1 MANKVIKS
9 VNLLPEFLRTDKN
22 SKFLSSTLDQLIQPP
37 QLERIDGYIGS
48 KLTPTYVAADDFY
61 IPESLP
67 LRRAYQLN
75 PALVIKD
82 TLGAVNDVI
91 ALDDLTN
98 EITAQG
104 GIGNNLDRLFRTKFY
119 SYNPHIDWDKLV
131 NYQEYYWLVNGPD
144 TILITGKLDTA
155 TDTYDVVDVNDILG
169 YPTYTSVSGVHLSN
183 GMKIRFGGST
193 VPESYLGNEYFVEGV
208 GTAIKLVSYNV
219 LTGTSNISS
228 VFNDYFDT
236 QPFDSYPFDNSER
249 LPIDPDYITINRA
262 SQDVNPWSQYN
273 RWVHA
278 DVIKATALANG
289 QQPYYPA
296 DNRAKRPII
305 EFKADLKLFNFGS
318 KGIENIDLID
328 NTTLDAFSIVE
339 NSAGYYV
346 DGVLLEQGNRVVF
359 NADINRAVRGK
370 IYQVDY
376 VNIDNSLKLTLVL
389 VDTPVELSS
398 TGVNLGKT
406 HAGTNWW
413 FNGDTWQFA
422 QQRTTI
428 NQAPLFDLFD
438 NHGYSYSDK
447 SQHLSNFTGNKIFG
461 YDIGTGV
468 NDAVLGFPLKYKN
481 SVGVGSYLFKN
492 YFSSETISLVI
503 NNQETKISTAITYC
517 KFNNGT
523 FANVWETARNYQIPI
538 LQFQTT
544 VGSTSTVELIAIDN
558 PTTADVLLDVFVNN
572 SAIFDYTITKTSGKF
587 LINFATPL
595 ANASNVLLKIRTTA
609 TPNANGY
616 YESPLGLTNNPLNGP
631 ITSLTLS
638 ELTDQ
643 LHSIVDKTTRF
654 TGKFPGS
661 SNLRDLS
668 NAGSLG
674 NRLIANAIPMSFASV
689 FVGKK
694 EHSVIDAIV
703 KAGDQYNQFKMAFL
717 KRISE
722 INDQTDPAT
731 DLDIVL
737 TELNVNKD
745 LLSPYYLSDMIA
757 YGSDKTSRDWIVT
770 DSRNVVY
777 PLVSEFDSTV
787 LSTRSVLVYLNGNQL
802 VLNRDYEFDVVD
814 AAVKILVQLTPG
826 DKLVVNDYYS
836 TLGSFVPP
844 TPSKLGLYPKYQPS
858 IYLDNTYINPV
869 NVIQGH
875 DGSITIAYNDFRDDI
890 ILEFEKRVYNNIKA
904 QYQSDLFNVNSIFS
918 GAFRASEYSED
929 EINKILS
936 GDFLKWAGFY
946 GIDYTLNNFL
956 DENNARTWN
965 YQNGFSA
972 ALAESATGSWRA
984 IFKRFYDTDR
994 PDTHPWEMLGI
1005 TNKPTWWE
1013 KTYGVAPYTAG
1024 NGLLW
1029 GDLERG
1035 LNRSTGK
1042 IDPLYARPGLFEIIP
1057 VTDTG
1062 ELVDITTLITNYTTF
1077 GRRQPWKFGDHGPA
1091 ETAWR
1096 RSSYWPFAVQ
1106 RLLALAKP
1114 AEYAALMY
1122 DPSRISKNIVGQWA
1136 YGSNHVFLNPK
1147 DSVIHGNNNAL
1158 TSGYSVYVSEIGRQR
1173 TSNYIQELSQDLT
1186 YLDFNLFHK
1195 VGGFV
1200 SKDKL
1205 QIVIDAIDPTSTSP
1219 GSLLPQEDYDLILNT
1234 SNPIKSSAIS
1244 GIIVQKDNGKFVV
1257 KGYDRL
1263 HPYFTVYEP
1272 IRNTNTAAITV
1283 GGISESYVTWTSG
1296 TTGGAT
1302 GLSSADTT
1310 TASSASTGKFYQAG
1324 QIVAN
1329 GNNFYRVKTSHQSG
1343 STFNLV
1349 YFQLLPGLPTVGG
1362 ATVQTAI
1369 KFNAIE
1375 KQIPY
1380 GTEYTTVQEVYDLI
1394 IGYGKWLESQG
1405 FIFDEYN
1412 SDLSAAIDWNFTG
1425 KEFLYWTTQN
1435 WAPNSIIT
1443 LSPFAGQIKY
1453 QLANSVVDS
1462 IFDSFYEYNILQ
1474 ANGTPMPHTNLN
1486 VNRQDGVCTIE
1497 TVNSTDGIYFAML
1510 HSVQKE
1516 HAMVFKNTTMFND
1529 TIYDIETG
1537 YRQYRMKLVGFR
1549 TSNWDGD
1556 YFSPGFVYDT
1566 AQISEW
1572 KKYSDYRIGEVVR
1585 FSGNYYS
1592 ANQRITAASKFD
1604 FTQWD
1609 VLGKKP
1615 VAGLLPN
1622 FDYKINQF
1630 EDFYSLDIDNF
1641 DSAQQKMAQH
1651 LIGYTPRVYLNNIF
1665 TNPIAQY
1672 KFYQGFIKE
1681 KGTKNS
1687 ITKLAKASLYNLQ
1700 GELTF
1705 TEEWAFRIGQYGSYQ
1720 TYQELE
1726 VPLIEGT
1733 FVDNPQIVKFV
1744 DVRGVPA
1751 PNDLIYYSDA
1761 TERIITPTDYVP
1773 TATFATTDDNFAF
1786 TTAGYVRLDDVT
1798 ATAYNQNSLLDIAN
1812 NGSINQGDVIWLG
1825 FKQDG
1830 DWDVLRYVNSS
1841 AKVIQVVVSNPGVE
1855 LTFTTD
1861 TAHNLYDGEIVSITQ
1876 FDSTVDGIYVVKYI
1890 PSLNSFT
1897 VASTLQA
1904 VPTTAPVSPA
1914 QMFKFESARYDSFDT
1929 LPPDSN
1935 LLQQPIGTKFWVNN
1949 DGSGKWVVY
1958 KKTKNYSSN
1967 TRTSSI
1973 STTDQKL
1980 GWSISN
1986 RSGANIVVVGA
1997 PGNYEYNNYGGVFVY
2012 NNTDNRFKFKY
2023 TLNHNVNYQTP
2034 GTPTEF
2040 GYSVVYDDH
2049 QFANSGFGLI
2059 FAGAPAASNVK
2070 GSGDIGS
2077 VRYSIGAEMPSM
2089 LVEEG
2094 LVKISGIDAVANDED
2109 FHTFVLLSPNPS
2121 SYERFGSSI
2130 FVERNVDEKLLLVGA
2145 PQTLTTGTG
2154 AVYYYTVDSRATTNV
2169 YYPISPTSIDNV
2181 VNVTSVNTL
2190 TSQVSLTQGSQWGY
2204 AISGSDDADIIAIGA
2219 PGYSNNTGLV
2229 QVYSRTT
2236 WLKTITSPYGRNSRF
2251 GEAVTV
2257 SPNRDYLFISAPNI
2271 RNNDQSYGRVAIYK
2285 IVNSV
2290 ITFVL
2295 DIANPMP
2302 NSAMKF
2308 GSSISINTAAD
2319 VLAISALGT
2328 NSRIPTTFD
2337 QTDGAAYFDADAT
2350 NFYGEVTGSGTVY
2363 VYSRKFDRFVLSE
2376 ELTPPLTVS
2385 GTTYGNSTAINSNT
2399 IFVGAPAIANSAIT
2413 SGFYKFTT
2421 NTTSSFTTLRQQD
2434 SVVAVDTVQKVML
2447 IDSFNE
2453 EIVEYLDVIDPLKG
2467 KIAGIAEQELKYKT
2481 AFDPAVY
2488 SIGIASTVNDTST
2501 SWMDDHLGELWW
2513 DLSSVKYQWY
2523 EQGELSFRKNNWGQL
2538 FPGATI
2544 DVYEWV
2550 GSEYLPSEWSSR
2562 ADTAAG
2568 LTEGI
2573 SGQPKF
2579 GNDTVVSVKQVY
2591 SSITGAFTNYYYYW
2605 VKNKVTVPSVKN
2617 RRISSYQVASII
2629 ANPTSYGLKYISV
2642 ISKDAILLSNI
2653 KSMLVADRLHIN
2665 IATDE
2670 INNVIPKHTEWLLM
2684 QEGSAESRPNTLLE
2698 KKLIDSLIG
2707 HDSFGNLVPD
2717 VSLTSRTR
2725 YGIGIRPQ
2733 QTLFKN
2739 RLEALRT
2746 LVEFTNGVLIKN
2758 QITGNYNFANLN
2770 KQELIPDQYSHAY
2783 DQIVEDN
2790 EGLAIIDARQF
2801 VLPALSCK
2809 VQNGKIHSV
2818 SIDNPGFGYKIAPTV
2833 AVVSDVVSTAKI
2845 STKIDE
2851 QGRIISATIDDA
2863 GDNFPDNQSP
2873 ELQVRPYTVIVLA
2886 DNLYNNK
2893 WTIFVYDTVNKS
2905 WMRYRTQKFNT
2916 TMYWKYQ
2923 DWSSSTYNQ
2932 YVDYAATIDDVYQL
2946 NTLELT
2952 TGQYVKVKNG
2962 GDGRYIVLERA
2973 ANGIT
2978 GTFGNQYDIVYSER
2992 GTIQIL
2998 DSIWNFPANDYGFD
3012 YLNSYDQTLFDQTPD
3027 LELQYI
3033 LSALKKDLFINELK
3047 INWNLFFFKAVKY
3060 ALSEQKLLDWAFKT
3074 SFINVKNLAGNLDQR
3089 AIYKL
3094 QNSEYFENYVNEV
3107 KPYHTSIRTFTTDY
3121 STLESS
3127 RSYTTD
3133 FDLPS
3138 VYNKS
3143 TGIFDTVETNG
3154 ALLDRHPWKS
3164 WADNNSSII
3173 GSISVGQAGAGYTSI
3188 PAVTITAA
3196 QGDLGAG
3203 ATAIAY
3209 INSGK
3214 VVSIEVTKAG
3224 SGYKTA
3230 PTVTI
3235 TGGGATT
3242 VATAYAQL
3250 FNGKVRTNKI
3260 GMKFDRTTRNDQI
3273 GDRSVTD
3280 TFICNGA
3287 DNKFVLNWLA
3297 EPDKFK
3303 IQVFLDKSAVLRS
3316 DYTIEYYTGM
3326 YNGYNKKFNRI
3337 YFLNFDPAV
3346 DQVLEVTYIK
3356 STELLNATERILS
3369 YYSPTSGMPGKDLA
3383 QLMTGIEYPNTVIN
3397 GLPLGY
3403 NNSLDV
3409 GYIPTGSFAW
3419 TDAVSYYTTAKIAN
3433 TATAGIST
3441 VMLTTTTGLTVG
3453 QYANITGSTINKFST
3468 SSDVVITEI
3477 NTETRNVTFSST
3489 LSSTVYPGYS
3499 IEFWNY
3505 NADNNAIDSVIE
3517 GGTWNTSTR
3526 VNALGINPEDV
3537 TIDGDI
3543 FLSAASSYAPEELV
3557 PGYVTESVGI
3567 NVYTKNS
3574 QGAPIVFAGYTNI
3587 IAGTTSTGKLSIV
3600 PPSSNNIVVTFNN
3613 LQFNYSTTTNFT
3625 AVNQF
3630 AINWETNEIII
3641 PPQPI
3646 TGKLGYTILSI
3657 GGGRPDTEAGVVDFA
3672 IITVNGTN
3680 FAQVESL
3687 SDYRSIKSA
3696 YVTVNGITISP
3707 VTTST
3712 DYGYMLTYANSK
3724 NHRAAVNVYNLLPG
3738 TNTVQAWFFNNDYKY
3753 FNEITEE
3760 IISIDSSNQY
3770 YTLSKFPGK
3779 KEPWV
3784 AQSIVEVTSNGIRT
3798 RLIPPI
3804 ITYYDTVGPAIQ
3816 TFAIDTHKSHPAGT
3830 FNSSQVRVYINGYQL
3845 VSDYD
3850 YTVNSEQ
3857 GTVTIVDNMLSNKN
3871 AIAIVGRPINPE
3883 TNGSIG
3889 FDYDI
3894 NSSSATPLIII
3905 DPNAGDTYK
3914 VITYTDHDGMM
3925 MRTEKFDGN
3934 PSKRYKISRPV
3945 LNDNYVWVTVN
3956 RIPLTGKIDYN
3967 ILDDQVTVEFSD
3979 QYHHTSDDVIVIT
3992 SISSEKLASTILG
4005 YRIFNDIFDRTH
4017 FKRLS
4022 KQDTTY
4028 LTTPLHFTDTE
4039 IQVADARALTP
4050 PLISKKI
4057 PGVVIIDGE
4066 RIEFFKVTGNI
4077 LSQLRRSTLGTAPS
4091 FYSDINTRV
4100 IDQSPEQTIPFKE
4113 NIYRQTHITKSTTN
4127 TYIINKTP
4135 NILNTGTQHQI
4146 TNNGITLSIAAVAAP
4161 VDYFVEN
4168 KLISDI
4174 TIPAVDQ
4181 VLVYYGGRLLRKTGI
4196 YQQDTT
4202 ISYDSLECNI
4212 VGNIA
4217 TVKLLPYTTTIGTA
4231 YVVTSTNQ
4239 VWVYT
4244 KSIEADAIN
4253 GYVYRGLT
4261 YSPPE
4266 FTIDIATQALT
4277 LNIAQGIQDN
4287 VKLVIIK
4294 KEVKKSKV
4302 WNDGGVQSLM
4312 DSTTLPARFLQQKP
4326 AELPDNYYYGGNLLL
4341 TDVSG
4346 TSFTDSTGQPL
4357 QGF

>member
-48 KLTPTYVAADDFY
+48 KLTPTYVATTDFY
-61 IPESLP
+61 VPESLS
-67 LRRAYQLN
+67 LRRAYQLD
-75 PALVIKD
+75 PAAVIKD
-82 TLGAVNDVI
+82 SLGAINDVI
-91 ALDDLTN
+91 GLDDLTN
-98 EITAQG
+98 EIITQG
-104 GIGNNLDRLFRTKFY
+104 GIGNNFDRLFRSEFY

-131 NYQEYYWLVNGPD
+131 NYQEYYWLTNGPD
-144 TILITGKLDTA
+144 TISITGRLDIDTN
-155 TDTYDVVDVNDILG
+155 TYDVLDVESDILG
-169 YPTYTSVSGVHLSN
+169 KPTYTSLSGVTLSN
-183 GMKIRFGGST
+183 GMKIRFSGSIF
-193 VPESYLGNEYFVEGV
+193 PESYLDNEYFVEGV
-208 GTAIKLVSYNV
+208 GTAIKLVSYV
-219 LTGTSNISS
+219 LLSGTSNIASIY
-228 VFNDYFDT
+228 NDYFDT

-249 LPIDPDYITINRA
+249 LPVDPDYITINRA

-278 DVIKATALANG
+278 DVIKATAVANG
-289 QQPYYPA
+289 QQPSYPA
-296 DNRAKRPII
+296 DKRARRPII

-346 DGVLLEQGNRVVF
+346 DGILLEQGNRVVF

-376 VNIDNSLKLTLVL
+376 VNINNSLKLTLVH
-389 VDTPVELSS
+389 VDTPVNLSS

-422 QQRTTI
+422 QQRATV

-438 NHGYSYSDK
+438 NYGYSYSDK

-468 NDAVLGFPLKYKN
+468 NDTILGFPLKYKN

-492 YFSSETISLVI
+492 YFSSDTISLVI
-503 NNQETKISTAITYC
+503 DNRETKISTAITYC

-523 FANVWETARNYQIPI
+523 FANVWKSASNYQIPI
-538 LQFQTT
+538 LQFQST
-544 VGSTSTVELIAIDN
+544 VGPTSSVELTAIDN
-558 PTTADVLLDVFVNN
+558 PTIVDVSLEVFVNN
-572 SAIFDYTITKTSGKF
+572 TAIFDYTITKTGGKF

-595 ANASNVLLKIRTTA
+595 ADSSNVLLKMRTDA
-609 TPNANGY
+609 TPNASGY
-616 YESPLGLTNNPLNGP
+616 YEPPLGLTNNPLNGQ

-643 LHSIVDKTTRF
+643 LHTIIDKTVGF
-654 TGKFPGS
+654 AGQFPGP

-668 NAGSLG
+668 NAGFLG
-674 NRLIANAIPMSFASV
+674 NRLIANAIPMSFASM

-694 EHSVIDAIV
+694 EHSVIDATV

-722 INDQTDPAT
+722 INDQTDPIT
-731 DLDIVL
+731 DLDRVL
-737 TELNVNKD
+737 TELNANKD

-757 YGSDKTSRDWIVT
+757 YGSDKTSRDWTVT

-777 PLVSEFDSTV
+777 PLVSEFDPTV

-802 VLNRDYEFDVVD
+802 VLDRDYEFDVVD
-814 AAVKILVQLTPG
+814 AAVKILVRLTPG
-826 DKLVVNDYYS
+826 DQLVVNDYYS
-836 TLGSFVPP
+836 TIGSFVPP
-844 TPSKLGLYPKYQPS
+844 TPSKLGLYPKYQPG
-858 IYLDNTYINPV
+858 IYLDHTYITPV

-875 DGSITIAYNDFRDDI
+875 DGSITIAYNDFRDAI

-904 QYQSDLFNVNSIFS
+904 QYRPELFDVNSVFS

-936 GDFLKWAGFY
+936 SDFLKWAGFY
-946 GIDYTLNNFL
+946 GIDYTLNNSL
-956 DENNARTWN
+956 DENNSRTWN
-965 YQNGFSA
+965 YQNGFSS
-972 ALAESATGSWRA
+972 ALAESATGSWRS

-994 PDTHPWEMLGI
+994 PNTHPWEMLGI
-1005 TNKPTWWE
+1005 ANKPNWWE
-1013 KTYGVAPYTAG
+1013 KEYGIAPYTSG

-1029 GDLERG
+1029 GDLEQG
-1035 LNRSTGK
+1035 LNRNTGK
-1042 IDPLYARPGLFEIIP
+1042 IDPLYARPGLFKIIP
-1057 VTDTG
+1057 VNETG
-1062 ELVDITTLITNYTTF
+1062 ELVDIQSLVSNWTIF
-1077 GRRQPWKFGDHGPA
+1077 GRRQSWKFGDHSPA

-1106 RLLALAKP
+1106 RLLALTKP
-1114 AEYAALMY
+1114 AKYASMMY
-1122 DPSRISKNIVGQWA
+1122 DPSRVSKNIAGQWT

-1147 DSVIHGNNNAL
+1147 DSVIYGDNNAL
-1158 TSGYSVYVSEIGRQR
+1158 TSGYSVYISEIGRQR
-1173 TSNYIQELSQDLT
+1173 TSNYLQELSQDLT

-1283 GGISESYVTWTSG
+1283 GGISETYVTWTSG

-1310 TASSASTGKFYQAG
+1310 SASSAATGKFYQAG

-1362 ATVQTAI
+1362 ATVQIAT
-1369 KFNAIE
+1369 KFDIIE

-1412 SDLSAAIDWNFTG
+1412 SDLNAAIDWNFTG

-1474 ANGTPMPHTNLN
+1474 ANGTPMPHNNLN

-1497 TVNSTDGIYFAML
+1497 TVNSTDGIYFAVL

-1537 YRQYRMKLVGFR
+1537 YRQHRMKLVGFR
-1549 TSNWDGD
+1549 TANWNGD

-1572 KKYSDYRIGEVVR
+1572 KKYSDYRIGDVVR

-1592 ANQRITAASKFD
+1592 ANQKITAAGKFD

-1687 ITKLAKASLYNLQ
+1687 ISKLSKASLYNLQ

-1744 DVRGVPA
+1744 DVRETPV
-1751 PNDLIYYSDA
+1751 PNDLTYYSDA
-1761 TERIITPTDYVP
+1761 SERIITPTDYVP
-1773 TATFATTDDNFAF
+1773 TSTFATADANFVF
-1786 TTAGYVRLDDVT
+1786 TTAGYARLDDVT

-1841 AKVIQVVVSNPGVE
+1841 AKVIQVAVSEPGVDI
-1855 LTFTTD
+1855 TFTTD

-1876 FDSTVDGIYVVKYI
+1876 FDSIVDGIYVVKYI
-1890 PSLNSFT
+1890 PSLDSFT
-1897 VASTLQA
+1897 VASTLPA
-1904 VPTTAPVSPA
+1904 VPTTVPASPA
-1914 QMFKFESARYDSFDT
+1914 QMFKFESARYNSFDT
-1929 LPPDSN
+1929 LPSDSN

-1949 DGSGKWVVY
+1949 DGSDKWVVY
-1958 KKTKNYSSN
+1958 EKTKNYSSIAK
-1967 TRTSSI
+1967 TSS
-1973 STTDQKL
+1973 TATLDQKL

-1986 RSGANIVVVGA
+1986 RSGADIVVVGA

-2012 NNTDNRFKFKY
+2012 NNADNRFKFKY

-2040 GYSVVYDDH
+2040 GYSVVYDDR

-2059 FAGAPAASNVK
+2059 FAGAPGASNVK
-2070 GSGDIGS
+2070 GSGSIGS
-2077 VRYSIGAEMPSM
+2077 VRYSIGAEMPSV
-2089 LVEEG
+2089 LVQEG

-2154 AVYYYTVDSRATTNV
+2154 AVYCYTVDSRAAANA
-2169 YYPISPTSIDNV
+2169 YYATPATDV
-2181 VNVTSVNTL
+2181 VNITSVNTL
-2190 TSQVSLTQGSQWGY
+2190 ISQVSLTPGSQWGY
-2204 AISGSDDADIIAIGA
+2204 AISGSDTADIIAVSA
-2219 PGYSNNTGLV
+2219 PGYSNSTGMV

-2236 WLKTITSPYGRNSRF
+2236 WLKTITSPYGRSSRF
-2251 GEAVTV
+2251 GEAITV
-2257 SPNRDYLFISAPNI
+2257 SPNGDYLFISAPNI

-2285 IVNSV
+2285 IVNSA

-2308 GSSISINTAAD
+2308 GSSIAVNAAVD
-2319 VLAISALGT
+2319 VLVISALGT
-2328 NSRIPTTFD
+2328 NGRIPTTFD
-2337 QTDGAAYFDADAT
+2337 QTTETAYFDADAT

-2363 VYSRKFDRFVLSE
+2363 VFSRKFDRFVLSE

-2385 GTTYGNSTAINSNT
+2385 GTTYGNSTAIDSNT
-2399 IFVGAPAIANSAIT
+2399 IFVGAPATENSEIT

-2421 NTTSSFTTLRQQD
+2421 TTTSSFTTLRQQD
-2434 SVVAVDTVQKVML
+2434 NVVTVDTVQKVML

-2467 KIAGIAEQELKYKT
+2467 KVAGIAEQELKYKT

-2501 SWMDDHLGELWW
+2501 SWMDEHLGELWW

-2550 GSEYLPSEWSSR
+2550 GSEYLPSEWSVR

-2579 GNDTVVSVKQVY
+2579 GDNTVVSVKQVY
-2591 SSITGAFTNYYYYW
+2591 SSLTGAFTNYYYYW
-2605 VKNKVTVPSVKN
+2605 VKNKVTVPAVKN

-2629 ANPTSYGLKYISV
+2629 ANPTSYGLKYVSV
-2642 ISKDAILLSNI
+2642 ISNDAILLSNI

-2665 IATDE
+2665 IATDA

-2684 QEGSAESRPNTLLE
+2684 QEGSAESRPNALLE

-2707 HDSFGNLVPD
+2707 HDSFGNAVPD
-2717 VSLTSRTR
+2717 AKLTSRTR

-2739 RLEALRT
+2739 RLEALRN
-2746 LVEFTNGVLIKN
+2746 LVEFTNSILIEN

-2790 EGLAIIDARQF
+2790 EGLATIDVRQF
-2801 VLPALSCK
+2801 VLPELSCT
-2809 VQNGKIHSV
+2809 VQNGKIRSV

-2833 AVVSDVVSTAKI
+2833 TVVSDVVSTAKI
-2845 STKIDE
+2845 STEIDA

-2863 GDNFPDNQSP
+2863 GANFPDDQSP
-2873 ELQVRPYTVIVLA
+2873 QLQVRPYTVVVLA
-2886 DNLYNNK
+2886 DNLYNKK
-2893 WTIFVYDTVNKS
+2893 WTIFVYDTATKS
-2905 WMRYRTQKFNT
+2905 WVRSHTQKFNT

-2923 DWSSSTYNQ
+2923 DWRSSTYNQ

-2946 NTLELT
+2946 NTLTLS

-2973 ANGIT
+2973 VDGSV
-2978 GTFGNQYDIVYSER
+2978 GTFGNQYNIVYSER

-2998 DSIWNFPANDYGFD
+2998 DSIWNFSANDYGFD

-3033 LSALKKDLFINELK
+3033 LSALKKDLFVNELK

-3074 SFINVKNLAGNLDQR
+3074 SFINVKNLAGSLDQR
-3089 AIYKL
+3089 SIYKL

-3121 STLESS
+3121 TTLESS
-3127 RSYTTD
+3127 KSYTTD

-3143 TGIFDTVETNG
+3143 TGLFDTAETNST
-3154 ALLDRHPWKS
+3154 LLDRYPWKS

-3173 GSISVGQAGAGYTSI
+3173 GSISVGRGGAGYTSI
-3188 PAVTITAA
+3188 PTVTITAA
-3196 QGDLGAG
+3196 TGDLGSG
-3203 ATAIAY
+3203 AVAIAY

-3214 VVSIEVTKAG
+3214 VVSIEVTNAG

-3235 TGGGATT
+3235 TGGGATI
-3242 VATAYAQL
+3242 VATAYAQI

-3260 GMKFDRTTRNDQI
+3260 GMKFDRTTRQDQV
-3273 GDRSVTD
+3273 GNRSVTD

-3303 IQVFLDKSAVLRS
+3303 IQVLLDKSAVLRS
-3316 DYTIEYYTGM
+3316 DYTIEYYTEM

-3346 DQVLEVTYIK
+3346 DQLLEVTYVK

-3369 YYSPTSGMPGKDLA
+3369 YYSPTSGMPGMDLA
-3383 QLMTGIEYPNTVIN
+3383 QLMTGIEYPNTVID

-3403 NNSLDV
+3403 NNSVDV
-3409 GYIPTGSFAW
+3409 GYIPSGNSDW
-3419 TDAVSYYTTAKIAN
+3419 TDAVSYYTTSKVTN
-3433 TATAGIST
+3433 TATTGINT
-3441 VMLTTTTGLTVG
+3441 LVLTTTTGLTVG
-3453 QYANITGSTINKFST
+3453 QYANITGSTVNKFST
-3468 SSDVVITEI
+3468 SSDVVITAI
-3477 NTETRNVTFSST
+3477 NTATRTVTFSST
-3489 LSSTVYPGYS
+3489 LSGTVEPGYG

-3505 NADNNAIDSVIE
+3505 NANANAIDSAIE

-3526 VNALGINPEDV
+3526 VNALGINPEDI
-3537 TIDGDI
+3537 TIDGDV

-3567 NVYTKNS
+3567 NVYTKNP
-3574 QGAPIVFAGYTNI
+3574 QGAPIVFAGSVDI

-3600 PPSSNNIVVTFNN
+3600 PPSAENIVVVFNN
-3613 LQFNYSTTTNFT
+3613 KLFTYNTTTNFT
-3625 AVNQF
+3625 TDTQF
-3630 AINWETNEIII
+3630 TINWATNEIIV
-3641 PPQPI
+3641 PPQTT

-3657 GGGRPDTEAGVVDFA
+3657 GGGRSDTEAGVVDSA
-3672 IITVNGTN
+3672 SVTASGTN

-3687 SDYRSIKSA
+3687 SDYTSIKSA
-3696 YVTVNGITISP
+3696 YVTVNGIAISA
-3707 VTTST
+3707 VTTAT
-3712 DYGYMLTYANSK
+3712 DYGYMLTYANSA
-3724 NHRAAVNVYNLLPG
+3724 NHRAAVNVYNLPAG
-3738 TNTVQAWFFNNDYKY
+3738 TNTVQAWFFNNNYRY
-3753 FNEITEE
+3753 FNEVNEE
-3760 IISIDSSNQY
+3760 TIAVDGSIQQ
-3770 YTLSKFPGK
+3770 YTLSKPPGVV
-3779 KEPWV
+3779 EPGV
-3784 AQSIVEVTSNGIRT
+3784 TQSIIEVTDTNGNRT
-3798 RLIPPI
+3798 RLRPPFVS
-3804 ITYYDTVGPAIQ
+3804 YYDINSSANRV
-3816 TFAIDTHKSHPAGT
+3816 FAIDNHKTHPAGT
-3830 FNSSQVRVYINGYQL
+3830 FNSHKVRAYVNGIKL
-3845 VSDYD
+3845 RSEYD
-3850 YTVNSEQ
+3850 YTVNTDTNSI
-3857 GTVTIVDNMLSNKN
+3857 TIGNDVLLGK
-3871 AIAIVGRPINPE
+3871 ATIAIVGLPTDIN
-3883 TNGSIG
+3883 GLQVDY
-3889 FDYDI
+3889 DYDI
-3894 NSSSATPLIII
+3894 DESLLTIIN
-3905 DPNAGDTYK
+3905 PHAANTYR

-3925 MRTEKFDGN
+3925 MRTERFDGN
-3934 PSKRYKISRPV
+3934 PNKRYKISRPV
-3945 LNDNYVWVTVN
+3945 LNDNYVWATVN
-3956 RIPLTGKIDYN
+3956 GIPATSKLDYN
-3967 ILDDQVTVEFSD
+3967 MLDDQVTVEFSD
-3979 QYHHTSDDVIVIT
+3979 QHHHTSADSIVIT

-4005 YRIFNDIFDRTH
+4005 YRIFTDIFDRTH

-4022 KQDTTY
+4022 KQNTTY
-4028 LTTPLHFTDTE
+4028 LTAPLNFADTE
-4039 IQVADARALTP
+4039 IHVADASVLTP

-4066 RIEFFKVTGNI
+4066 RIEFFKINNNV

-4091 FYSDINTRV
+4091 FRSEINTRV
-4100 IDQSPEQTIPFKE
+4100 IDQSPDQTIPFKE
-4113 NIYRQTHITKSTTN
+4113 NIYRQTHITTSTTD
-4127 TYIINKTP
+4127 TYIIDKTSKV
-4135 NILNTGTQHQI
+4135 LNTGTQHQI
-4146 TNNGITLSIAAVAAP
+4146 TSDGITLSLAAVAAP
-4161 VDYFVEN
+4161 IDNFAVNELVSHTE
-4168 KLISDI
+4168 IS
-4174 TIPAVDQ
+4174 AVDQ
-4181 VLVYYGGRLLRKTGI
+4181 VSVYYGGRPLRKTGI

-4202 ISYDSLECNI
+4202 ISYDSPECNV
-4212 VGNIA
+4212 VGTLA
-4217 TVKLLPYTTTIGTA
+4217 AVALLPYTTIIGTA
-4231 YVVTSTNQ
+4231 YIVTATNQ

-4244 KSIEADAIN
+4244 KSTEADAVN

-4277 LNIAQGIQDN
+4277 LNIAQGVQDN
-4287 VKLVIIK
+4287 VKLIVIK
-4294 KEVKKSKV
+4294 KEVEKSMT
-4302 WNDGGVQSLM
+4302 WNTELDSGTESLM
-4312 DSTTLPARFLQQKP
+4312 DSITSPARFLQQRP
-4326 AELPDNYYYGGNLLL
+4326 AELPDRYYYGNNR
-4341 TDVSG
+4341 
-4346 TSFTDSTGQPL
+4346 
-4357 QGF
+4357 